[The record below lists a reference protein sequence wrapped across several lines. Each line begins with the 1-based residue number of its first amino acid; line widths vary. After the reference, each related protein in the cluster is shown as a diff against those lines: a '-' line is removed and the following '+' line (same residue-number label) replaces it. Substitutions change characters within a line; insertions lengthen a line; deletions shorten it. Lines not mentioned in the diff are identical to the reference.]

1 MSRSSPTLLQRSQ
14 RLTEASRILL
24 DEMIQLESKS
34 VEVIVHARDAVA
46 HAIKQSMK
54 LNPPLHRVRTCP
66 VFVNQKP
73 CGLELLRNSDGL
85 YYCEL
90 GHRTRVIE

>member
-14 RLTEASRILL
+14 RLTEASRISL

-46 HAIKQSMK
+46 HAVKQSDEVK
-54 LNPPLHRVRTCP
+54 PATPPSENLSGV
-66 VFVNQKP
+66 
-73 CGLELLRNSDGL
+73 
-85 YYCEL
+85 CESKTM
-90 GHRTRVIE
+90 RP